1 MKVQIGWWWAAVMK
15 TGPNNARCIVWA
27 IGTSFFTSS
36 RVFYI
41 LTNIYRLYLHLEG
54 TKRVRVDH
62 CGQQ

>member
-1 MKVQIGWWWAAVMK
+1 MGGGDKNRPKQRVCTRHV
-15 TGPNNARCIVWA
+15 VWA
-27 IGTSFFTSS
+27 IGTLFFTSL